1 MSMSADPVLLDAWH
15 TGALMEGD
23 LASALMCDAH
33 DIRVLLDV
41 LDGEAGR
48 GASPLPFSLPPRARV
63 GAAISYALHDR
74 AGLSLASAADVV
86 AKSMKI
92 CDSILA
98 TLDFFPSAKR
108 LFAERDRK
116 RDWRDER
123 DPLVLFAPHAS
134 EELPVPAIDEYI
146 DVIDGRRIV
155 WRKPRRDAYELA
167 CELDRLSDA
176 TTRQNTPELQQELL
190 AILGRLR
197 EPADHTAE
205 WIGIVDDRG
214 FRPRPDRFADFTPF
228 LRRGVELSGDAS
240 RFTEACRTRIS
251 VNVSLA
257 ARSMKRRL
265 LGLPVND
272 PLELSAPRQRSEEP
286 MPCT

>member
-1 MSMSADPVLLDAWH
+1 MSMAADPVLLDAWH
-15 TGALMEGD
+15 TGALTEGD
-23 LASALMCDAH
+23 LASALSCDTQA
-33 DIRVLLDV
+33 IRVLFDA

-48 GASPLPFSLPPRARV
+48 GGSPLPFSLSPRARV
-63 GAAISYALHDR
+63 GAAISCALHDR
-74 AGLSLASAADVV
+74 AGLSLTNAADVA
-86 AKSMKI
+86 AKSTKI
-92 CDSILA
+92 CDSILS
-98 TLDFFPSAKR
+98 TLDFFPPAKR
-108 LFAERDRK
+108 FPAERDGK

-123 DPLVLFAPHAS
+123 DPLALFAAHAS
-134 EELPVPAIDEYI
+134 EELPIPAIDEYI

-167 CELDRLSDA
+167 SELDRLSDA
-176 TTRQNTPELQQELL
+176 TARESTPALQQEFL

-205 WIGIVDDRG
+205 WIGIVDVDG
-214 FRPRPDRFADFTPF
+214 FRPRPDRFADATPF
-228 LRRGVELSGDAS
+228 LRRGIELSGDAS

-265 LGLPVND
+265 LGLPVTD
-272 PLELSAPRQRSEEP
+272 PLELAAPRQRSEEP

>member
-15 TGALMEGD
+15 AGALTEGD
-23 LASALMCDAH
+23 LAAALLCDEEAV
-33 DIRVLLDV
+33 RVLLDV

-48 GASPLPFSLPPRARV
+48 GKGTLPFSLPPRARV
-63 GAAISYALHDR
+63 GAAISYALNDR
-74 AGLSLASAADVV
+74 AGLSLANAADVV

-92 CDSILA
+92 SDSILA
-98 TLDFFPSAKR
+98 TLDFFPPAKR
-108 LFAERDRK
+108 LSAESDGK

-123 DPLVLFAPHAS
+123 DPFVLFAPHAG
-134 EELPVPAIDEYI
+134 EELPIPAIDEYI

-167 CELDRLSDA
+167 SELDRLSDA
-176 TTRQNTPELQQELL
+176 TARHNTPALQQEFL

-205 WIGIVDDRG
+205 WIGIVDGGG
-214 FRPRPDRFADFTPF
+214 FRPRPDRFADTTPF
-228 LRRGVELSGDAS
+228 LRRGVELAGDAS

-265 LGLPVND
+265 LGLPVHD
-272 PLELSAPRQRSEEP
+272 PLGLSAPRQCTEERL
-286 MPCT
+286 PCT